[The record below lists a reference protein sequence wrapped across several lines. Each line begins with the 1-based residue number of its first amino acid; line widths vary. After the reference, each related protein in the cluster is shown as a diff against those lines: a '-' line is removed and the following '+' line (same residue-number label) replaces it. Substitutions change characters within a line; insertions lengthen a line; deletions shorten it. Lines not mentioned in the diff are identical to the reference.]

1 MGAPG
6 GVDPRGRP
14 PEPSEPSGPSEP
26 SDSSDRYEIPE
37 PGSLARSAA
46 VMAVGTA
53 LSRVTGLGRLIALA
67 FALGIAE
74 SRLADSYSIA
84 NVLPNILYEL
94 VLGGILSAV
103 FIPIV
108 VEQLRTRSRQEADEA
123 ISALATVSIAAL
135 VVLSLV
141 TLLAAPWIVRLFT
154 FRLPGEE
161 AAQQHALATFF
172 LRCFVAQVTFYGI
185 AAIGGGLLNAHHRF
199 AVPMYAPILNNVVV
213 ISTFLIFAATVGSER
228 VGGAIEGNFGAKL
241 LLGLGTTAGVAAMA
255 CAYLPSVMRLPVR
268 LRPRFD
274 LRHPAVRSLAR
285 LSGWTIG
292 YVVANQLGLAIVL
305 IMANGVQGGPTAYFT
320 AFTFFQLPYGIAAVS
335 IMTALVPRLAAQAVD
350 KDHDSLRATL
360 ANGLRTI
367 GLLML
372 PASTLMIALAR
383 PLVATLLEHGIVTKA
398 SGSLVTGVL
407 QCFAVGLLPFSVF
420 LLLIR
425 TLYALK
431 DSRTPMLVNL
441 LANAVFVA
449 GAAALYPAFD
459 IRGLALGHSLSYVV
473 GAIAAATTLRR
484 RLGHLG
490 LGTTIEAWLRMAAA
504 STAAGIAAALAIS
517 VTSNDVLDL
526 VVGGVAAA
534 ITFLLASRLVGL
546 DAVADLRKEW
556 RR

>member
-1 MGAPG
+1 M
-6 GVDPRGRP
+6 
-14 PEPSEPSGPSEP
+14 
-26 SDSSDRYEIPE
+26 
-37 PGSLARSAA
+37 ARSAV
-46 VMAVGTA
+46 VMAVGTT

-94 VLGGILSAV
+94 ILGGILSAV
-103 FIPIV
+103 FIPVV
-108 VEQLRTRSRQEADEA
+108 VEQLRTRSRREADEA
-123 ISALATVSIAAL
+123 ISALATVSMAAL

-141 TLLAAPWIVRLFT
+141 TLAAAPWIVRLFT

-199 AVPMYAPILNNVVV
+199 AVPMFAPILNNVVV
-213 ISTFLIFAATVGSER
+213 ISTFLIFAATVGSAR
-228 VGGAIEGNFGAKL
+228 VGNAIEANLGAKL

-255 CAYLPSVMRLPVR
+255 LAYVPAVLRLPVR

-274 LRHPAVRSLAR
+274 LRHPAVRTLGR

-292 YVVANQLGLAIVL
+292 YVVANQLGLAVVL
-305 IMANGVQGGPTAYFT
+305 ILANGVQGGPTAYFT

-335 IMTALVPRLAAQAVD
+335 IMTALVPRLAAHAVD
-350 KDHDSLRATL
+350 GDHDRLRSTL
-360 ANGLRTI
+360 AGGLRTI

-372 PASTLMIALAR
+372 PASAVMVALAR
-383 PLVATLLEHGIVTKA
+383 PLVATLLEHGIVTEA

-407 QCFAVGLLPFSVF
+407 QCFAIGLLPFSVF
-420 LLLIR
+420 LLLVR

-441 LANAVFVA
+441 LANALFVA

-459 IRGLALGHSLSYVV
+459 IRGLALGHTLSYVV
-473 GAIAAATTLRR
+473 GAMAAAAALRR

-490 LGTTIEAWLRMAAA
+490 LGATIEAWLRMAAA
-504 STAAGIAAALAIS
+504 SVAAGIAGSAAVAAAGSDL
-517 VTSNDVLDL
+517 LDL
-526 VVGGVAAA
+526 VAGGVAAA
-534 ITFLLASRLVGL
+534 VAFMIVSRLVGL
-546 DAVADLRKEW
+546 DVLADLRKEW